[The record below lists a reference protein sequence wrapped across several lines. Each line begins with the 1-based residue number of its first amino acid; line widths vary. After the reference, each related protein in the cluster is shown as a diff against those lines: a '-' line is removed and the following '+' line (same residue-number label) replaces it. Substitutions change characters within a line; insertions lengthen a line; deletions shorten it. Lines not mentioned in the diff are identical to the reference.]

1 MPLFPKLDFFNSIGL
16 SSSDIAKHPLLLL
29 RGLKSHIIRTFSFLK
44 GLVKSDEKTV
54 VAINRYLFVRTLYC
68 ERDMAKEARD
78 VGFDPSKRI
87 FVAGMSSLMSMSKS
101 TWEKKDKIMAVM
113 DLFVNKLDW
122 ESSVLMAFSL
132 EKRLVFWATVLE
144 FLVLKGLVWNFYIL
158 EEEVT
163 LFFLLNCV

>member
-29 RGLKSHIIRTFSFLK
+29 RGLKNHIIRTFSFLK

-68 ERDMAKEARD
+68 ERDMAIKNLVEEARD

-101 TWEKKDKIMAVM
+101 TWEKK
-113 DLFVNKLDW
+113 LDW

-144 FLVLKGLVWNFYIL
+144 FLVLKGSHSVLSA
-158 EEEVT
+158 
-163 LFFLLNCV
+163 